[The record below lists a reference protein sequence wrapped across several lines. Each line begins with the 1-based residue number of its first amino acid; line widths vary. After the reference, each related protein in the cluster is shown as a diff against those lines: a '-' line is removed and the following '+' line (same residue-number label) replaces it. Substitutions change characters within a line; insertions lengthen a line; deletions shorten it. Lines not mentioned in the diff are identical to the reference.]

1 MEIAKNHKKI
11 YTEKERIESTMKFLK
26 IELSDNWRIQS
37 SDKIAQ
43 AGATIST
50 DFELS
55 KNWYSASVPST
66 VLGALVANNVYE
78 DPYFGDNLKSI
89 PTELFK
95 VPWWYATQ
103 FNLDA
108 TQASLFG
115 TLIFD
120 GINYKANVWLN
131 GHLVA
136 DVNTIDGA
144 YRRTSFNISDHI
156 LSGNN
161 ILAVEVIPPKPGDF
175 STGFVDWNPSPPDG
189 NMGIFRSVTLKL
201 HGGVHIENPFVKT
214 QFDNDDL
221 KSAKLTVSAELYND
235 SNKKVSGF
243 LSGKIEDIVFEVPVI
258 LEPNSNKE
266 ITIESGDYLQLKIQN
281 PRLWWPVNLGK
292 PELYELILNFKVA
305 DQISDS
311 SNTRFGI
318 REITDYWLNEI
329 HRGYEVNGQKV
340 LIKGAG
346 WTDDLLLMD
355 THEKIEAQVIYVK
368 QMNLNCIRLEG
379 FWGKDH
385 KLYDLCDEHGIL
397 LMVGW
402 SCHWEHE
409 IHMGV
414 PVNERFGGVYKP
426 QDIHH
431 ISKAWEEQVIWL
443 RNHPSIFVWTV
454 ASDKVPI
461 TELEQKYIETFKK
474 YDPTR
479 PYLNSTGGVGSDQ
492 HVIGSEDVISE
503 ISGSS
508 GVKMLGPYAYTA
520 PVYWFTDTK
529 FGGAYGF
536 NTETGPGAQIPQLDS
551 LKKFIPEDKLW
562 PINEIWDYHCGRYE
576 FSNLDRF
583 RKAIHERYGASD
595 SVAEFDQK
603 AQAMNYELMRP
614 MFEAFQVNKK
624 GSTGVIQWMLNSA
637 WPKMYWQLYDYY
649 LMPTGAFY
657 ATQKACT
664 PLHLIYNYGN
674 HQIYAINDHLKD
686 LKNLNAQVR
695 LYDISSRLVLEETIG
710 YNAPAD
716 SSISIFQIEALN
728 DLSKTYFLD
737 LRLYDAN
744 KNEISTNF
752 YWLSTQEET
761 LDYEDDLGPFAFHT
775 PSKQFADLTLL
786 NTMPKVDL
794 EVSYT
799 AEEGQDDQ
807 RTFIHLKNNG
817 GHIAFLINLKLVDK
831 QSQEVVLPVF
841 WEDNFISLLPNEERT
856 VHVTFIGD
864 EEVVL
869 KVEGWNTKNITYKV
883 KNSKLSML

>member
-1 MEIAKNHKKI
+1 MEITKNDKKI
-11 YTEKERIESTMKFLK
+11 QTEKERIASTMEFFK

-37 SDKIAQ
+37 SDGITP

-50 DFELS
+50 DFEVTQD
-55 KNWYSASVPST
+55 WHSARVPST
-66 VLGALVANNVYE
+66 VLGTLVENKIYE
-78 DPYFGDNLKSI
+78 EPYFGDNLKLIS
-89 PTELFK
+89 TEQFK
-95 VPWWYATQ
+95 VPWWYATK
-103 FNLDA
+103 FILNG

-120 GINYKANVWLN
+120 GINYKANLWLN
-131 GHLVA
+131 GHLIA
-136 DVNTIDGA
+136 DVTDIDGA

-156 LSGNN
+156 LSGSN

-175 STGFVDWNPSPPDG
+175 STGFVDWNPSPPDR
-189 NMGIFRSVTLKL
+189 NMGIFRNVILKL
-201 HGGVHIENPFVKT
+201 HGGVHVENPFVKT
-214 QFDNDDL
+214 HFDNADH

-235 SNKKVSGF
+235 SNKKVNGI
-243 LSGKIEDIVFEVPVI
+243 LSGKIEDVVFEVPVN

-266 ITIESGDYLQLKIQN
+266 ITIESSDYPQLNIQN
-281 PRLWWPVNLGK
+281 PRLWWPVHLGK
-292 PELYELILNFKVA
+292 PELYELALNFKFT
-305 DQISDS
+305 DQISDIS
-311 SNTRFGI
+311 VTRFGI
-318 REITDYWLNEI
+318 REVSDYWLNEI
-329 HRGYEVNGQKV
+329 HRGYSINGQNV

-355 THEKIEAQVIYVK
+355 THEKIEAQVKYVK

-414 PVNERFGGVYKP
+414 PVNERFGGVYQP
-426 QDIHH
+426 QH
-431 ISKAWEEQVIWL
+431 IDHVSKAWEEQVIWL

-461 TELEQKYIETFKK
+461 AALEQKYIDTFKK

-492 HVIGSEDVISE
+492 HVIGSEEVISE
-503 ISGSS
+503 ISGTS

-551 LKKFIPEDKLW
+551 LRKFIPEDNLW

-583 RKAIHERYGASD
+583 RKAIHERYGAAASL
-595 SVAEFDQK
+595 AEFDKK

-624 GSTGVIQWMLNSA
+624 ESTGVIQWMLNSA

-649 LMPTGAFY
+649 LMPTGAFF
-657 ATQKACT
+657 ATQKACA
-664 PLHLIYNYGN
+664 PLQLIYNYGD
-674 HQIYAINDHLKD
+674 HKIYAVNDHLTE
-686 LKNLNAQVR
+686 LKNLVARVR
-695 LYDISSRLVLEETIG
+695 IYNIDSRLVLDENIAYT
-710 YNAPAD
+710 APAD
-716 SSISIFQIEALN
+716 SSLSIFQIEAFH

-737 LRLYDAN
+737 LRLFDAD

-752 YWLSTQEET
+752 YWLSTREET
-761 LDYEDDLGPFAFHT
+761 LDYEADLGPFAYHT
-775 PSKQFADLTLL
+775 PSKQFADFTML
-786 NTMPKVDL
+786 NTMSKVDL
-794 EVSYT
+794 EVSF
-799 AEEGQDDQ
+799 EVEKSKGEQ
-807 RTFIHLKNNG
+807 RAFIHLKNNG
-817 GHIAFLINLKLVDK
+817 EHIAFLINLKLVVK
-831 QSQEVVLPVF
+831 QSGELVLPVF
-841 WEDNFISLLPNEERT
+841 WEDNFISLLPNEERK
-856 VHVTFIGD
+856 VGVTFDAD
-864 EEVVL
+864 EDLVL
-869 KVEGWNTKNITYKV
+869 KIEGWNTNKITFNARNKNV
-883 KNSKLSML
+883 A